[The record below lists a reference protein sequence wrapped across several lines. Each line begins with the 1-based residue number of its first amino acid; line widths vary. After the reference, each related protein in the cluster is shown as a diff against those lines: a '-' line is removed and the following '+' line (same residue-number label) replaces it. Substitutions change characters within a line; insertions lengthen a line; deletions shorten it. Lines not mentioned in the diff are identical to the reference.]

1 MSVPSRYISS
11 VSVLFLSIWRHRVNE
26 KEWRVNMEA
35 LHYGNLFSKLG
46 LQQHKHVIL
55 QAGTTS
61 FDFLQTQHFQDL
73 EIAA

>member
-1 MSVPSRYISS
+1 
-11 VSVLFLSIWRHRVNE
+11 
-26 KEWRVNMEA
+26 MEA
-35 LHYGNLFSKLG
+35 LHYGNLFFKLG
-46 LQQHKHVIL
+46 LQQHKPVIL